1 MGTGLR
7 LFVVTYLIAASAC
20 SSTLPPAAGETT
32 PASQDPTTAGGT
44 AAAQPAVPAHSWSAP
59 EVLVAPSAFHG
70 VHGVAIDSQGRIL
83 AGAVVGSEMWEVDP
97 KTGTAKV
104 FIPAPEGEADD
115 IAIGPKGELAWTSY
129 TQGIIRF
136 RENDTA
142 PIRELAKDL
151 PGINSLAFD
160 KKSGKLYASQVFYGD
175 ALWEIDVAGK
185 NPPRL
190 IKKDLGGFNGFEVG
204 PDGRLYGP
212 LWFKGQAVKINPSNG
227 NVTVL
232 NAAFKTPAAANLDS
246 KLNLWVIDTATGVLS
261 KIELANGKRSD
272 VKTLVPSLD
281 NLAIAADGTIYVTNM
296 ADNSIVSFTPASG
309 EVKTVISGKLAAPGG
324 VKLDGDTLYVADVF
338 AFRAV
343 DTKTG
348 DVRDIYRAHAA
359 NSKIEYPGAVGIGNK
374 IITLASWVTGSV
386 QLLDRTTQKEV
397 ATIHGLKAPTDAI
410 PLDDGS
416 VLVLELGTGS
426 LVKAS
431 GEKFD
436 QRTVVAKELTGPNA
450 AILGLKDG
458 AVYVTEATGKLT
470 RIELATGAKT
480 SIAEGLAMPEGLA
493 ETPWGTFVVAE
504 SGAKRLTEVD
514 PKTGAKNV
522 IAENLPIGLPS
533 RAGMPPAYLAT
544 GVAVA
549 GDGTIYVTA
558 DMNNSVVRLKPKS

>member
-1 MGTGLR
+1 MGTRLR
-7 LFVVTYLIAASAC
+7 LIGVTCWIAASAC
-20 SSTLPPAAGETT
+20 STTLPPAAGETT
-32 PASQDPTTAGGT
+32 LASQDPTTAGGT
-44 AAAQPAVPAHSWSAP
+44 AAANPAAPAHQWAAP

-70 VHGVAIDSQGRIL
+70 VHGVAIDAQGRLL

-129 TQGIIRF
+129 TQGILRY

-190 IKKDLGGFNGFEVG
+190 IAKDLGGLNGFDVG

-232 NAAFKTPAAANLDS
+232 NAGFKTPAAANLDS

-261 KIELANGKRSD
+261 KIALANGKRSD
-272 VKTLVPSLD
+272 VKTLAPSLD
-281 NLAIAADGTIYVTNM
+281 NLAIAPDGTIYVTNM

-309 EVKTVISGKLAAPGG
+309 EVKTVLSGKLAVPGG
-324 VKLDGDTLYVADVF
+324 AKLDGDTLYVADVF

-348 DVRDIYRAHAA
+348 DVRDIYRAHA
-359 NSKIEYPGAVGIGNK
+359 SKIEYPGAVGIGSK
-374 IITLASWVTGSV
+374 YITLSSWVTGSV
-386 QLLDRTTQKEV
+386 QLLDRATQKEV

-431 GEKFD
+431 GDKFAE
-436 QRTVVAKELTGPNA
+436 RAVVAKELVGPNA
-450 AILGLKDG
+450 AVLGKDG
-458 AVYVTEATGKLT
+458 AVYVTEAAGKLT
-470 RIELATGAKT
+470 RIEIATGAKT
-480 SIAEGLAMPEGLA
+480 TVADGLAMPEGLS

-504 SGAKRLTEVD
+504 SGAKRVTEVD

-533 RAGMPPAYLAT
+533 RAGMPPAYLTT

-549 GDGTIYVTA
+549 ADGTLYVTA
-558 DMNNSVVRLKPKS
+558 DLNNSVLRLKPQS

>member
-1 MGTGLR
+1 
-7 LFVVTYLIAASAC
+7 
-20 SSTLPPAAGETT
+20 
-32 PASQDPTTAGGT
+32 
-44 AAAQPAVPAHSWSAP
+44 
-59 EVLVAPSAFHG
+59 
-70 VHGVAIDSQGRIL
+70 
-83 AGAVVGSEMWEVDP
+83 MWEVDP

-129 TQGIIRF
+129 TQGILRY

-232 NAAFKTPAAANLDS
+232 NSAFKTPAAANLDS

-261 KIELANGKRSD
+261 KIELANGKRTD
-272 VKTLVPSLD
+272 VKTLATSLD
-281 NLAIAADGTIYVTNM
+281 NLAIAPDGTIYVSNM
-296 ADNSIVSFTPASG
+296 ADNSIVSVSPANG
-309 EVKTVISGKLAAPGG
+309 ETKTILSGKLAAPAGM
-324 VKLDGDTLYVADVF
+324 KLDGDTLYVADVF

-348 DVRDIYRAHAA
+348 DVRDIYRAHA
-359 NSKIEYPGAVGIGNK
+359 SKIEYPGAVGLGSKSIA
-374 IITLASWVTGSV
+374 LSSWVTGSV
-386 QLLDRTTQKEV
+386 QLLDRATQKEV
-397 ATIHGLKAPTDAI
+397 ATVHGLKAPTDAI
-410 PLDDGS
+410 PMDDGS
-416 VLVLELGTGS
+416 LLVLEVGS
-426 LVKAS
+426 GQLTKAS
-431 GEKFD
+431 GDKYAE
-436 QRTVVAKELTGPNA
+436 RAVVAKDLVGPNQMV
-450 AILGLKDG
+450 LGKDG
-458 AVYVTEATGKLT
+458 AVYVTEAAGKLT
-470 RIELATGAKT
+470 RIEIATGAKT
-480 SIAEGLAMPEGLA
+480 TVAEGLAMPEGLS

-504 SGAKRLTEVD
+504 AGAKRLTEVD

-522 IAENLPIGLPS
+522 IAENLPIGLPG

-549 GDGTIYVTA
+549 ADGTLYVTA
-558 DMNNSVVRLKPKS
+558 DLNDSLLRLKPKS